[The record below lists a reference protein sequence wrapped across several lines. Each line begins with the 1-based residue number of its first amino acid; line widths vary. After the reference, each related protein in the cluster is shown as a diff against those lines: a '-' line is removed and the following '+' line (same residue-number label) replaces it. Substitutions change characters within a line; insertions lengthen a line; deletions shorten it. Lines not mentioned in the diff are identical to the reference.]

1 MPDLHFSIESAGPVA
16 YAAVPIMA
24 FRLRLEDRSRSET
37 IHSIALRAQIQI
49 EAPRRRYSA
58 AEQERLVDLFGQPV
72 RWSQTLRPMLWTHA
86 DVTVPAFS
94 EAATLDLRVPCS
106 FDFNLAATKYFH
118 ALEGGEI
125 PLNFLFSGSCFYTA
139 RNGALQVAP
148 IPWSREARFRLPQSA
163 WREMMDVYYPNSAW
177 LRLRQDVFDRLQ
189 RYKSRAGLATWEE
202 ALERLLDPAQEAPMQ
217 EEPMQESVAR

>member
-1 MPDLHFSIESAGPVA
+1 MPDLHFNIESAQAVA

-24 FRLRLEDRSRSET
+24 FRLRLEDRSRCET

-49 EAPRRRYSA
+49 EASHRHYSA
-58 AEQERLVDLFGQPV
+58 AGQERLLDLFGEPA
-72 RWSQTLRPMLWTHA
+72 RWGQTLRPLLWTHA

-94 EAATLDLRVPCS
+94 GVATIDLRVPCS

-118 ALEGGEI
+118 ALEDGEI
-125 PLNFLFSGSCFYTA
+125 PLNFLFSGSCFYA
-139 RNGALQVAP
+139 AANGALQVAP
-148 IPWSREARFRLPQSA
+148 IPWDKEARFRLRQNA

-177 LRLRQDVFDRLQ
+177 LRIRRDIFDRLQ

-202 ALERLLDPAQEAPMQ
+202 TLEKLLEPVQEAAVQ
-217 EEPMQESVAR
+217 AEGVAR